1 MTMNLSAEN
10 IWWIPALPLVAAG
23 IIALTPRR
31 GRILAI
37 TLSVGSMA
45 LAFLLSCVALATL
58 LSEPPGTR
66 FYHNFQW
73 FDVGAGSVDLGFLLD
88 PMGALMLVMVSLVS
102 LLIFIF
108 SIGYMQHDANATRF
122 FGFLSLFAAA
132 MLGLVVANSLLLL
145 FICWELVGLAS
156 YLLIGF
162 WFHKPAAAL
171 AARKAFI
178 TTRIGDLGLLLG
190 MIWLYD
196 ATGTLLF
203 YDGGAGCLE
212 TGPLSL
218 LLITTGFAA
227 IPAATAI
234 GLLIFCGAMGKSGQF
249 PLHVWLPDAM
259 EGPTPVSALIHAATM
274 VAAGVFLAARVVPLL
289 SLDLGIPD
297 VPFHA
302 LTVVAWIG
310 AITALLGAVLAIAQ
324 NDIKRVLA
332 YSTVSQL
339 GYMMLAVGV
348 GGWVAAIFHLLT
360 HAFFKSLLF
369 LGAGSVIHAAH
380 HEQDLRALGGLRGR
394 MRATFVTF
402 AIGMMALAGIPFL
415 FSGFWSK
422 EAVLHAAAVWNVS
435 KIPLAIGLAGALL
448 TAFYMTRL
456 VAEVFFGRARSDP
469 AAHAHENRGAMTVPL
484 ALLAVGSVLV
494 GFLGTPAWPWLQSFL
509 TGSTAEWAPA
519 HIFTEGGALMFGSIV
534 LVGVGIGL
542 GWFLYGRRLRSSA
555 EALDPIQAAQPGL
568 WRALAGGLGFDEFYS
583 ATVIRA
589 HASLGTISDWL
600 DRWVWDGAVRAVS
613 SLGEL
618 TGLATQQAD
627 DEVVNRGFDTGCES
641 LRSSG
646 GGYSKR
652 QTGDAQSY
660 VRGLAI
666 ALAVLALILILGG
679 TP

>member
-1 MTMNLSAEN
+1 MTPGIDQTWL
-10 IWWIPALPLVAAG
+10 IPALPLIAAG
-23 IIALTPRR
+23 VIAVTRREARRTAIALAV
-31 GRILAI
+31 GAMG
-37 TLSVGSMA
+37 LS
-45 LAFLLSCVALATL
+45 FILSCLALATL
-58 LSEPPGTR
+58 LDAGPGTG
-66 FYHNFQW
+66 FYTNFPW
-73 FDVGAGSVDLGFLLD
+73 FDVGAGTVDLGLLLD
-88 PMGALMLVMVSLVS
+88 PMGALMLVMVSFVG
-102 LLIFIF
+102 LLIFVF
-108 SIGYMQHDANATRF
+108 SIGYMEHDPNATRF
-122 FGFLSLFAAA
+122 FGFMSLFAAA
-132 MLGLVVANSLLLL
+132 MLGLVIANSLLLL

-203 YDGGAGCLE
+203 YDGGAGVLE
-212 TGPLSL
+212 TGPLSTL
-218 LLITTGFAA
+218 LTAPGVIG

-234 GLLIFCGAMGKSGQF
+234 AVLIFCGAVGKSGQF

-289 SLDLGIPD
+289 QLDLGIPD

-302 LTVVAWIG
+302 LSVVAWTG
-310 AITALLGAVLAIAQ
+310 AITALLGAVLAVAQ
-324 NDIKRVLA
+324 SDIKRVLA

-402 AIGMMALAGIPFL
+402 AIGMMALAGVPFL

-422 EAVLHAAAVWNVS
+422 EAILHAAAGWQVS
-435 KIPLAIGLAGALL
+435 HLPLYIGLAAAGL

-456 VAEVFFGRARSDP
+456 LAGIFLGSPRSS
-469 AAHAHENRGAMTVPL
+469 AANLAHENRSVITIPL
-484 ALLAVGSVLV
+484 VLLAVGSVLL

-509 TGSTAEWAPA
+509 TGSTPHWEPS
-519 HIFTEGGALMFGSIV
+519 HILAEGGALMFGASLI
-534 LVGVGIGL
+534 VGVGIGI
-542 GWFLYGRRLRSSA
+542 GYVLYGRRPRA
-555 EALDPIQAAQPGL
+555 NATDPDPIEAALPAL
-568 WRALAGGLGFDEFYS
+568 WRALAGRLGFDEFYD
-583 ATVIRA
+583 ATVIRLHTA
-589 HASLGTISDWL
+589 LGALSDWL
-600 DRWVWDGAVRAVS
+600 DRHVWDGAVRGVA
-613 SLGEL
+613 SLGEM
-618 TGLATQQAD
+618 TGVASQQTD
-627 DEVVNRGFDTGCES
+627 EEVVNAGFDAGCDS
-641 LRSSG
+641 LRGTGRSYSRGQSG
-646 GGYSKR
+646 EP
-652 QTGDAQSY
+652 QSY
-660 VRGLAI
+660 IRGI
-666 ALAVLALILILGG
+666 AMALVVLALILVLGG
-679 TP
+679 VS

>member
-1 MTMNLSAEN
+1 MSLSVEN
-10 IWWIPALPLVAAG
+10 IWWIPALPLMAAG
-23 IIALTPRR
+23 IIAFTPRS
-31 GRILAI
+31 GRKLAI
-37 TLSVGSMA
+37 TLAVGSMA
-45 LAFLLSCVALATL
+45 LATLLACAALATL
-58 LSEPPGTR
+58 LGADPGTG
-66 FYHNFQW
+66 FYHNFRW

-88 PMGALMLVMVSLVS
+88 PMGALMLVMVTFVS

-108 SIGYMQHDANATRF
+108 SIGYMEHDANATRF

-132 MLGLVVANSLLLL
+132 MLGLVIANSLLLL

-190 MIWLYD
+190 MLWLYD
-196 ATGTLLF
+196 STGTLLF

-212 TGPLSL
+212 AGPLASL
-218 LLITTGFAA
+218 LAMPGIGA

-234 GLLIFCGAMGKSGQF
+234 GLLIFCGAIGKSGQF

-289 SLDLGIPD
+289 SLDQLLVEI
-297 VPFHA
+297 PFHA
-302 LTVVAWIG
+302 LSVVAWIG
-310 AITALLGAVLAIAQ
+310 AITALLGAVLAVAQ
-324 NDIKRVLA
+324 SDVKRVLA

-348 GGWVAAIFHLLT
+348 GGWIAAIFHLLT

-380 HEQDLRALGGLRGR
+380 HEQDLRSLGGLRGR
-394 MRATFVTF
+394 MRTTFVTF
-402 AIGMMALAGIPFL
+402 AIGMMALAGVPFL

-422 EAVLHAAAVWNVS
+422 EGILHAAAGWES
-435 KIPLAIGLAGALL
+435 SQLPLAIGLLGALL

-456 VAEVFFGRARSDP
+456 VAGIFYGSPRSE
-469 AAHAHENRGAMTVPL
+469 AAEHAHENRSAMTVPL
-484 ALLAVGSVLV
+484 VILAIGSVLL
-494 GFLGTPAWPWLQSFL
+494 GILGTPAWPWLQSFL
-509 TGSTAEWAPA
+509 SGTTPAWDPA
-519 HIFTEGGALMFGSIV
+519 HILAEGGALMFGAIL
-534 LVGVGIGL
+534 LVGAGIGL
-542 GWFLYGRRLRSSA
+542 GWFLYGRSVRVSA
-555 EALDPIQAAQPGL
+555 DDPDPIEKAQPAV
-568 WRALAGGLGFDEFYS
+568 WRALAARLGFDEFYE

-589 HASLGTISDWL
+589 HSALGALSDWL
-600 DRWVWDGAVRAVS
+600 DRHVWDGAVRAVTA
-613 SLGEL
+613 LGEL
-618 TGLATQQAD
+618 TGLASQQSD
-627 DEVVNRGFDTGCES
+627 DEIVNGGFDAGCDS

-646 GGYSKR
+646 GEYSRR
-652 QTGDAQSY
+652 QSGEAQSY
-660 VRGLAI
+660 IRGLAI
-666 ALAVLALILILGG
+666 AFVVLALILILGG